1 MTTLSKD
8 SVDPDE
14 TDMAAA
20 HQALPQ
26 IKAYL
31 ARHTKDREVTLLV
44 EDAGRNEE
52 LVVPRAAVEMLA
64 RILAHMGAG
73 QSVSI
78 HPSNAELTTQQAAD
92 LLNVSRP
99 FLIGLLEAGEIEYRT
114 VGTHRRVTMAPLV
127 EYRRHDGEGRRK
139 AADDLT
145 KLSQEMGL
153 E

>member
-1 MTTLSKD
+1 MQQTARSRGIRATPAS
-8 SVDPDE
+8 STRGRVSTYSE
-14 TDMAAA
+14 
-20 HQALPQ
+20 AL
-26 IKAYL
+26 
-31 ARHTKDREVTLLV
+31 
-44 EDAGRNEE
+44 
-52 LVVPRAAVEMLA
+52 VPRAAVEMLA

-114 VGTHRRVTMAPLV
+114 VGTHRRVTMASLV